1 MQYLNKFLEFVEFLG
16 DSIINIFRLLLV
28 LLKSIFS
35 SLFIKIE
42 KVSKLSIKGPV
53 IFSVFRFLVFLKDAI
68 ISAVFWIFRL
78 IKNLF
83 LLPKKIFTYLFL
95 RKTFL
100 SGILFALFFIFL
112 PITVIRWFRE
122 LPSPESL
129 VLEANKK
136 STVILD
142 REGKLMYEIYVDRNY
157 HPVDFEQIPYYVKNA
172 TLAVEDDKFYSH
184 FGIRVDS
191 VIRAIRNNLT
201 NENSLQGGSTI
212 TQQLVKNVL
221 LTPERTFSRKIK
233 EAVLA
238 VLVEAR
244 YSKKD
249 IFEMYLN
256 NIPYGGTAWGI
267 QTASKKYFNKD
278 VWELS
283 LAEASLLAG
292 LPTAPTSYSPA
303 TDLETA
309 KSRQR
314 YVLERMLSLGY
325 IDEKEFEK
333 ATSEELIF
341 ANTDGYIRAPHFV
354 DYIRK
359 DLEKRFGRRY
369 VEFGGLTVTTTL
381 DLHIQ
386 EKVQSIVTEEVNKN
400 SYLGFSNGAAVVM
413 DVKNAEVLAY
423 VGSVD
428 YFKEVWGAY
437 DVVTA
442 MRQPGSSIKP
452 VTYALAL
459 SGSFT
464 PASIINDSPITYKF
478 KGSKDYTPVNYD
490 GQYHG
495 KVTLRQALANS
506 YNVPAVKVAN
516 AVGVDNIVLKGKEM
530 GLTGWEPDGFYG
542 LSITLGG
549 KEVRLLDHT
558 NVYAT
563 LARQGV
569 HKEPK
574 VYLCI
579 KDSNGYEIYESE
591 DAEKTVLSPEV
602 SYLLWDI
609 LSDQNARLPAFGVN
623 NFLSIPGHKVAVKT
637 GTTNNIK
644 DNWTLGYTPSY
655 VVGVWVGNNDASPMR
670 QGLASGLTG
679 AAPIWNKIMTEILK
693 DKPNELF
700 ERPENVFIKR
710 DEKCGISELFIKGT
724 NIPQSLCPEKD
735 EEDGDEDKDKD
746 KDRDKE
752 KKDKD

>member
-1 MQYLNKFLEFVEFLG
+1 MQYLNKFLEFVEFTG
-16 DSIINIFRLLLV
+16 NSILYVLKLLLA
-28 LLKSIFS
+28 LLKNIFS
-35 SLFIKIE
+35 SLFIRSK
-42 KVSKLSIKGPV
+42 KVPKEYQDKHKKPRLFTFFVFIK
-53 IFSVFRFLVFLKDAI
+53 DTI
-68 ISAVFWIFRL
+68 ISVIFWIFRL
-78 IKNLF
+78 IKDIVLF
-83 LLPKKIFTYLFL
+83 PKKIFTYLFL
-95 RKTFL
+95 RKSFL
-100 SGILFALFFIFL
+100 SGILFAIFFIFL
-112 PITVIRWFRE
+112 PITIIRWFKE

-129 VLEANKK
+129 VIEANKK

-142 REGKLMYEIYVDRNY
+142 RNGKLMYEIYVDKNY
-157 HPVDFEQIPYYVKNA
+157 HPVNFEEIPEYVKNA

-184 FGIRVDS
+184 FGIRFDS
-191 VIRAIRNNLT
+191 VIRAIKNNLSK
-201 NENSLQGGSTI
+201 ENGLQGGSTI

-256 NIPYGGTAWGI
+256 NIPYGGTAWGV

-314 YVLERMLSLGY
+314 FVLERMLNLGY
-325 IDEKEFEK
+325 INKEEFNK
-333 ATSEELIF
+333 AISEELVF
-341 ANTDGYIRAPHFV
+341 ADTDGYIRAPHFV

-359 DLEKRFGRRY
+359 DLEKRYGRRY

-381 DLHIQ
+381 DLDIQ
-386 EKVQSIVTEEVNKN
+386 DKVQSIVTEEVNKN
-400 SYLGFSNGAAVVM
+400 SYLGFSNGASVVM

-423 VGSVD
+423 VGSID
-428 YFKEVWGAY
+428 YFKEGWGAY

-452 VTYALAL
+452 VTYGLAL

-464 PASIINDSPITYKF
+464 PASIIDDSPVTYKF

-516 AVGVDNIVLKGKEM
+516 VVGVDNIVLKGREM
-530 GLTGWEPDGFYG
+530 GLTNWEVDGSYG

-569 HKEPK
+569 YKEPE
-574 VYLCI
+574 VYISI
-579 KDSNGYEIYESE
+579 KDSNGYDIYENE
-591 DAEKTVLSPEV
+591 NTKKTVLSPEV

-623 NFLSIPGHKVAVKT
+623 NFLSIPGHKIAVKT

-655 VVGVWVGNNDASPMR
+655 VVGVWVGNNDGTPMR
-670 QGLASGLTG
+670 QGLASGLSG
-679 AAPIWNKIMTEILK
+679 AAPIWNKIMTEMLK
-693 DKPNELF
+693 EKPNELY
-700 ERPENVFIKR
+700 ERPANVFVKKDDR
-710 DEKCGISELFIKGT
+710 CGISEVFIKGT
-724 NIPQSLCPEKD
+724 MIPSSLCPEK
-735 EEDGDEDKDKD
+735 EKEKEKENDKDGGKNK
-746 KDRDKE
+746 KDRDR
-752 KKDKD
+752 D